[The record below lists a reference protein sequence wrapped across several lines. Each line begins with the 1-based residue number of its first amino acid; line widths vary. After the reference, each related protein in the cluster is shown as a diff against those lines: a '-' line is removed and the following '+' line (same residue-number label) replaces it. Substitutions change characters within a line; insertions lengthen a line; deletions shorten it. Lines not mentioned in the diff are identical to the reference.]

1 MRRTAICTAA
11 LLAASVATAEPVE
24 PTTVSFGE
32 YGAVETSLS
41 GNPGDPDR
49 GREVFSTKSMG
60 NCVSCHQ
67 VSGLDVPFQ
76 GEVGPALDI
85 VGEYRTPAELR
96 GIVANAKKTFPE
108 TMMPS
113 FYKTTG
119 FIRPGDGFTGKA
131 AEEPLPPLLS
141 AQEIEDV
148 VAFLMTLKDT

>member
-1 MRRTAICTAA
+1 MKTTALCTAA
-11 LLAASVATAEPVE
+11 ILAAGVATAEPVDPME
-24 PTTVSFGE
+24 VSYGE
-32 YGAVETSLS
+32 YGAIETSLS

-76 GEVGPALDI
+76 GEVGPMLDI

-108 TMMPS
+108 TVMPS